1 MGSSGVRAGDAESQD
16 AHPFGQ
22 EKGSKAEVSGRA
34 LALRHWS
41 EASREF
47 ATVVA
52 DGRSAEKYPV
62 QEYATAEDAESGG
75 VAGGRQGAQRRP
87 GVSLKADKEDEK
99 TKDVEGGRGSESR
112 VEVDEVNAVWR
123 RTRSK
128 SKVNNPSV
136 EQDVDVNGAREL
148 PARRR
153 LRRGSRFQARS
164 C

>member
-16 AHPFGQ
+16 THPFGQ

-52 DGRSAEKYPV
+52 DGGRSAEKYPV
-62 QEYATAEDAESGG
+62 QEFATAEDAESGS

-87 GVSLKADKEDEK
+87 GVMLKDDKK
-99 TKDVEGGRGSESR
+99 TKDVEGG
-112 VEVDEVNAVWR
+112 
-123 RTRSK
+123 
-128 SKVNNPSV
+128 
-136 EQDVDVNGAREL
+136 
-148 PARRR
+148 
-153 LRRGSRFQARS
+153 
-164 C
+164 